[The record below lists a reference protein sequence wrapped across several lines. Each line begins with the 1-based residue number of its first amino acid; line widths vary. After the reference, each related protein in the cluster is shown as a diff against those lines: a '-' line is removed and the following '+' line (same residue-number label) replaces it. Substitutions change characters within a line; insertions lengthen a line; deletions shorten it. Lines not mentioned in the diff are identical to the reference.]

1 VIDERARRYGEPFL
15 LPFARMMPIS
25 SKEQL
30 PNIDEVEPMKLKLL
44 SVALMG
50 ALLAATG
57 ACNTVD
63 GLGDDIKSVGRA
75 GKRAID

>member
-1 VIDERARRYGEPFL
+1 MIRKTI
-15 LPFARMMPIS
+15 FA
-25 SKEQL
+25 
-30 PNIDEVEPMKLKLL
+30 
-44 SVALMG
+44 VALA
-50 ALLAATG
+50 ALTVTTT

>member
-1 VIDERARRYGEPFL
+1 MIRKTIIV
-15 LPFARMMPIS
+15 
-25 SKEQL
+25 
-30 PNIDEVEPMKLKLL
+30 
-44 SVALMG
+44 VALA
-50 ALLAATG
+50 ALSITAT

>member
-1 VIDERARRYGEPFL
+1 
-15 LPFARMMPIS
+15 MMPIS
-25 SKEQL
+25 TADSPQS
-30 PNIDEVEPMKLKLL
+30 IDEVEPMKLKLL
-44 SVALMG
+44 SVALLG

>member
-1 VIDERARRYGEPFL
+1 
-15 LPFARMMPIS
+15 
-25 SKEQL
+25 
-30 PNIDEVEPMKLKLL
+30 MKLKLL
-44 SVALMG
+44 SVALLG

>member
-1 VIDERARRYGEPFL
+1 MIR
-15 LPFARMMPIS
+15 
-25 SKEQL
+25 
-30 PNIDEVEPMKLKLL
+30 N
-44 SVALMG
+44 
-50 ALLAATG
+50 LLATAAFAMLALGTT

>member
-1 VIDERARRYGEPFL
+1 MFRQTLI
-15 LPFARMMPIS
+15 
-25 SKEQL
+25 
-30 PNIDEVEPMKLKLL
+30 
-44 SVALMG
+44 AL
-50 ALLAATG
+50 ALAALSITTA

>member
-1 VIDERARRYGEPFL
+1 MIRKTLIAAVL
-15 LPFARMMPIS
+15 
-25 SKEQL
+25 
-30 PNIDEVEPMKLKLL
+30 
-44 SVALMG
+44 G
-50 ALLAATG
+50 ALTLTSTT